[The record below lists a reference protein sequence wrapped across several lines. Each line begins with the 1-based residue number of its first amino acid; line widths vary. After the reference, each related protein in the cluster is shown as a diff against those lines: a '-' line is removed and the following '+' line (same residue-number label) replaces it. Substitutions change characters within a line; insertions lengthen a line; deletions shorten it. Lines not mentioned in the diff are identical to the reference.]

1 MPPFYTTEMGQTMS
15 DGEYFGRWIMSVPEM
30 APGEKRVVGYADYID
45 SPGSIA
51 HFYFGVNVMNAG
63 YSDTVNGSI
72 AIVVTAPNG
81 EEFRMDSNIDF
92 QGEMYEDNNHVVDG
106 FGTVW
111 IQAFDN
117 ASIEDYEND
126 SYSGTESSRFFAIV
140 FPDQITDNGFNTS
153 PRPSD
158 DPAYNGRWLFSI
170 ENNSDADYTPIYV
183 VHALNLEEDV
193 GERYLAV
200 GLVGTTAQNPSDDSS
215 ALSGDLW
222 IQSGANQNDGVW
234 LSTYD
239 CRAVTLGVDKLY
251 TDPRDMAEQSSDKH
265 GQHVPCGRRSEA
277 KPP

>member
-1 MPPFYTTEMGQTMS
+1 
-15 DGEYFGRWIMSVPEM
+15 
-30 APGEKRVVGYADYID
+30 
-45 SPGSIA
+45 
-51 HFYFGVNVMNAG
+51 
-63 YSDTVNGSI
+63 
-72 AIVVTAPNG
+72 
-81 EEFRMDSNIDF
+81 
-92 QGEMYEDNNHVVDG
+92 MYEDNNHVVDG

-251 TDPRDMAEQSSDKH
+251 TDPRDMAEQSLSDISKAINTVSMYRADA
-265 GQHVPCGRRSEA
+265 GA
-277 KPP
+277 KQNRLEHTLSNVENTAENLSAAESRIRDVDMAKEMAEYVKQDILTQSATSILAQANQQPQAVLQLLG